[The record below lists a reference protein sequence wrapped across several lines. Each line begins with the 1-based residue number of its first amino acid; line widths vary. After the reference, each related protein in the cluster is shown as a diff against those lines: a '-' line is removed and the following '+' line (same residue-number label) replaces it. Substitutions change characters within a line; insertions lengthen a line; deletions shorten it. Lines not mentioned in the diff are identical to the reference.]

1 MCKKA
6 TVCPQEQEPPQ
17 NRPAPK
23 PWSQSLEP
31 EPTEKKPAPQPSLQ
45 LHFYYQLSRS
55 ILRKDTGRYW
65 YGVEN

>member
-6 TVCPQEQEPPQ
+6 TVCPQEQEPPKQ
-17 NRPAPK
+17 AGSETLIARA
-23 PWSQSLEP
+23 WSQSLEP

-55 ILRKDTGRYW
+55 ILR
-65 YGVEN
+65 E